1 MTAQENLADLIY
13 GWDDFDWVQVRP
25 GVRAYAVPVD
35 PRNFP
40 GGAMGLAIDYGANQ
54 VVPPHYHSVGHLEL
68 VLSGTLWVTGRPEP
82 AISLRVVA
90 AGYEYGPIE
99 TRDNPCR
106 VLEIF
111 PEMKA
116 ENVTGKFDPEV
127 LAAAG
132 RTEADLWKTAARVG
146 LV

>member
-1 MTAQENLADLIY
+1 MAPDEKFADLLY
-13 GWDDFDWVQVRP
+13 GWDGFDWVEVRP
-25 GVRAYAVPVD
+25 GVKSYAVPVD

-40 GGAMGLAIDYGANQ
+40 GGAMLLAIDYGANQ
-54 VVPPHYHSVGHLEL
+54 VVPPHYHSVGHLEV
-68 VLSGTLWVTGRPEP
+68 VLAGTLWVTGRAQP
-82 AISLRVVA
+82 AISLRIVE
-90 AGYEYGPIE
+90 AGYLYGPIE

-106 VLEIF
+106 VVEIF
-111 PEMKA
+111 PEMSA

-132 RTEADLWKTAARVG
+132 RTEADLWETAARVG